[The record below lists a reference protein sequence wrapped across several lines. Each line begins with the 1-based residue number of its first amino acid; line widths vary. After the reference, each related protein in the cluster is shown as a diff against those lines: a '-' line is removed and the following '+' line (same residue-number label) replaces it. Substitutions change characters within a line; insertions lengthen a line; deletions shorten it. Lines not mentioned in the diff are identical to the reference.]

1 MCQTKSDYKRAAELI
16 RCYKGSEE
24 TRRIFVR
31 FFMTDPHPLDGNGNR
46 RFDASEFLHDCEVI
60 GGSPAK

>member
-1 MCQTKSDYKRAAELI
+1 
-16 RCYKGSEE
+16 
-24 TRRIFVR
+24 VR